1 MRPRPAEPGPGP
13 RREAG
18 LPSFPALAPRT
29 WHPDRHPHSGWEA
42 GLVVASAATCF
53 SPVDGSSCVP
63 HRGPLWEEAGDSF
76 LAGMRRPAASAPR
89 DKHARL
95 PRRHSGAA
103 ALPVPSPSAR
113 ACCFHPR
120 SARAEAFTAPRP
132 PGRARPWQP
141 PSPSVSPGRPLPS
154 QARPQ
159 RRPPWNLHPSPRPVP
174 TPKTRP
180 WGGHAPGRIRGGQVG
195 HRGSGWQAPGCPR
208 QRRLSPRDAG
218 EGGQVDLPT
227 GRDAAAAP
235 RFLQERTW
243 VPSV

>member
-1 MRPRPAEPGPGP
+1 MRPRSAEPGPARGLAERQVSP
-13 RREAG
+13 AS
-18 LPSFPALAPRT
+18 LPSRQGPG
-29 WHPDRHPHSGWEA
+29 RHPGRHPPSGWEA

-76 LAGMRRPAASAPR
+76 LAGMRRQAASAPR

-103 ALPVPSPSAR
+103 ALPVPCASAR

-120 SARAEAFTAPRP
+120 SARAEVLTAPRP
-132 PGRARPWQP
+132 PRRARPWQP

-159 RRPPWNLHPSPRPVP
+159 RRPPWNLHPSPRLVP

-180 WGGHAPGRIRGGQVG
+180 WGGHAPREGSRRPGGP
-195 HRGSGWQAPGCPR
+195 PGERVAGPR
-208 QRRLSPRDAG
+208 VPEATEAQ
-218 EGGQVDLPT
+218 PT
-227 GRDAAAAP
+227 
-235 RFLQERTW
+235 
-243 VPSV
+243 